1 MIYIQDNFL
10 PQDEFLALKNRVEKR
25 FIAKG
30 GFKEDGE
37 PVRITHHG
45 ADGDWMKGCYL
56 LGSECVPATKKII
69 ETMEGLGIKELLNW
83 SIWFQYIINNM
94 TVQPHADGALRY
106 SEKKDTYTALI
117 YTSDWEPDFGGR
129 FIVGEPVWSG
139 PGLSPVRGPGFA
151 TSLTNLT
158 HTIDPIPNR
167 LLIWSREE
175 WHAVEEVTVSDPAY
189 KRSFFGTGWS
199 SISSPNIKHNQN
211 IL

>member
-1 MIYIQDNFL
+1 MIYYQDNFL
-10 PQDEFLALKNRVEKR
+10 PEDQFLALKARVEKR

-30 GFKEDGE
+30 GFEEGGE

-45 ADGDWMKGCYL
+45 ADGDWMQGCYL
-56 LGSECVPATKKII
+56 LGFECVPATKKII

-83 SIWFQYIINNM
+83 SIWFQYIINKM
-94 TVQPHADGALRY
+94 TVTPHADGVLRY

-129 FIVGEPVWSG
+129 FIVGEPVFNG
-139 PGLSPVRGPGFA
+139 PGRA
-151 TSLTNLT
+151 TSLINLT

-175 WHAVEEVTVSDPAY
+175 WHAVEKVTVNDPAY

>member
-1 MIYIQDNFL
+1 MIYYQDNFL
-10 PQDEFLALKNRVEKR
+10 PEDQFLALKNRVEKR
-25 FIAKG
+25 FIG
-30 GFKEDGE
+30 RDGFKHSTC
-37 PVRITHHG
+37 PLRITHHD
-45 ADGDWMKGCYL
+45 AKGDWNEGCNF
-56 LGSECVPATKKII
+56 LGRECVSPTQKII
-69 ETMEGLGIKELLNW
+69 ATMEELGIKDLDNW
-83 SIWFQYIINNM
+83 SIWFQYIINKM
-94 TVQPHADGALRY
+94 TVPPHADGALRY

-129 FIVGEPVWSG
+129 FIVGEPVFNG
-139 PGLSPVRGPGFA
+139 PGLA
-151 TSLTNLT
+151 TSLINLT

-175 WHAVEEVTVSDPAY
+175 WHAVEQVTVNDPAY